1 MNERFRDRAQA
12 GRMLADSLAP
22 RYRGR
27 DDVVVLALPR
37 GGVPV
42 GYEIA
47 RAIGAPLD
55 VLVVR
60 KLGLPHQPE
69 LAMGAIATGGVQV
82 VHDEVAALVGSDVLE
97 QVATREKEELER
109 RERAFRGGRAPLD
122 VGGKAVI
129 VVDDG
134 LATGSTMR
142 AAIQSLHRRGVGK
155 VVVAVP
161 TAPPQTIR
169 ALEDEV
175 DELVCLMTPEPFI
188 AIGRWYEDF
197 AQLTDQDVQSLLA
210 AQFDPQAIVRRF
222 DARS

>member
-1 MNERFRDRAQA
+1 MNERFPDRAQA

-27 DDVVVLALPR
+27 NDVVVIALPR

-69 LAMGAIATGGVQV
+69 LAMGAIATGGVEV
-82 VHDEVAALVGSDVLE
+82 VHDEVAALVGPDVLE
-97 QVATREKEELER
+97 QVAAREKDELER

-142 AAIQSLHRRGVGK
+142 AAIQSLSQRGVGK

-161 TAPPQTIR
+161 TAPPQTTR

-197 AQLTDQDVQSLLA
+197 AQLSDQDVQSLLA